1 MLEGGWDDV
10 VEIINAVVSFMLFVT
25 FFIYTYYDDA
35 NPQVNIEG
43 HAWHGAKPPEWL
55 TVVETVLIFFIIA
68 DYMLGFFL
76 TEQRVSYIFSFQAFI
91 TYLSVVPLMLVN
103 FGVVTDTSIIKNA
116 SLYVWRVARYF
127 SILRLA
133 KMFTR

>member
-1 MLEGGWDDV
+1 MFEGGWDDV
-10 VEIINAVVSFMLFVT
+10 VEIVNAVVSFLLFTT
-25 FFIYTYYDDA
+25 FFIFTYYDDA
-35 NPQVNIEG
+35 NPQTRVEG
-43 HAWHGAKPPEWL
+43 HAWHGRKIPEWL
-55 TVVETVLIFFIIA
+55 TVVETVLIFFVIA

-91 TYLSVVPLMLVN
+91 TYLSVIPLMLVN
-103 FGVVTDTSIIKNA
+103 FGVVTDRKVISGA
-116 SLYVWRVARYF
+116 FLYVWRVARYF